1 VAFCAVEL
9 LPEVKFK
16 KAMHAHPFPAGD
28 ALGDRKR
35 PPTEAALLCLLRV
48 KCCLL
53 GLHPLYQLLDPIKR
67 SLIGNSGR
75 HVLVMLDLAVEFDA
89 LVTHFQFRIRASGS
103 HH

>member
-1 VAFCAVEL
+1 MPGNSLV
-9 LPEVKFK
+9 
-16 KAMHAHPFPAGD
+16 
-28 ALGDRKR
+28 
-35 PPTEAALLCLLRV
+35 EAALLCLLRV

-53 GLHPLYQLLDPIKR
+53 GLHPLYQFLDPIKR